1 MERKVKQLLRYLVLI
16 GVLILTGTKLGF
28 AEDIELGKIVVTPSR
43 VEESYGSS
51 SQQVDVITSKEIQ
64 STLATDLSE
73 VLSSLNSVNISNYGG
88 VGSLKTIQMRGATAS
103 EVLVMVDGRPI
114 NSPRDGQ
121 ADLSM
126 IPVDNID
133 RVEVVHGPGSSLY
146 GSSAMG
152 GTVNIITK
160 SPPDKPETELLSS
173 FGTFRTYVEQLSNG
187 AKVGNFG
194 YIINGSYQSSQGFRT
209 NSEFNA
215 KNFDSKLEYKLN
227 DYNQLDLNFGFY
239 KNRSG
244 APGRIDSPDIDDKQV
259 NLNNF
264 VDLKWGFKPDPST
277 DAQVRFYNTYDR
289 LEFNP
294 NSLDNPNF
302 EFSTAKSVQS
312 TQVRGIDMQVGKQFS
327 EQYHLVTGIDYKANF
342 NDSTDTAKHR
352 YTVFAPFIENQLDL
366 TKDLR
371 LCLNV
376 RIDNYS
382 NFGTQVSPSFSAV
395 YRLNPDIKFHAIISR
410 SFRAPTFND
419 LYWNSA
425 GMVGNPNL
433 RPEKGLTEEVGVEK
447 RLNRRVLF
455 GINYY
460 HSKYTEL
467 IQWQPITSDPLSDW
481 TVKNVGS
488 VVIDGIE
495 LTNKITLTDNIDA
508 DLGYSFLV
516 ARDDKTHKFIIYQ
529 PENKANLALSYR
541 GPSGLTFEIQGQ
553 YTDKRF
559 GDSSNDTK
567 VKGFYVINMSASK
580 KFRAGFTYFV
590 SIDNLINKKYQVIQG
605 YPVSGFSITNGIKL
619 KF

>member
-1 MERKVKQLLRYLVLI
+1 MERKVKQLFKYLVLI
-16 GVLILTGTKLGF
+16 GVLVLTGTKFGF
-28 AEDIELGKIVVTPSR
+28 ADDIELGKIVVTPSR
-43 VEESYGSS
+43 VEESYGST

-73 VLSSLNSVNISNYGG
+73 VLSGVNSINISNYGG
-88 VGSLKTIQMRGATAS
+88 VGSLKNIQMRGATSS
-103 EVLVMVDGRPI
+103 EVLVMVDGRPV

-133 RVEVVHGPGSSLY
+133 RVEVVHGPGSSSY

-160 SPPDKPETELLSS
+160 SPPDKPKTELLSS

-187 AKVGNFG
+187 ATVGNFG

-227 DYNQLDLNFGFY
+227 DYNQLGLNFGFY

-244 APGRIDSPDIDDKQV
+244 VPGRINSPDIDDKQV

-264 VDLKWGFKPDPST
+264 IDFKWGFKPDAST
-277 DAQVRFYNTYDR
+277 NASLRFYNTYDR

-302 EFSTAKSVQS
+302 EFSTAKTVQS
-312 TQVRGIDMQVGKQFS
+312 TQVRGIGLQVEKQFT
-327 EQYHLVTGIDYKANF
+327 EKYRLVTGLDYKANF
-342 NDSTDTAKHR
+342 NDSTETAKHK
-352 YTVFAPFIENQLDL
+352 YTVFAPFIENQFDV
-366 TKDLR
+366 TKDLK
-371 LCLNV
+371 LSLNA

-382 NFGTQVSPSFSAV
+382 NFGTQVSPSFSAI

-433 RPEKGLTEEVGVEK
+433 KPEKGLTGEVGVEK
-447 RLNRRVLF
+447 RLNKRVLL

-460 HSKYTEL
+460 RSKFTEL

-481 TVKNVGS
+481 TVKNIGS

-495 LTNKITLTDNIDA
+495 LNSKVTLTDNIDA

-529 PENKANLALSYR
+529 PENKANLALNYK
-541 GPSGLTFEIQGQ
+541 GPGGFTFQLEGQ
-553 YTDKRF
+553 YTSKRF
-559 GDSSNDTK
+559 GDSSNDVK
-567 VKGFYVINMSASK
+567 VKDFYVINMSASK
-580 KFRAGFTYFV
+580 KFKAGFTYFV
-590 SIDNLINKKYQVIQG
+590 SIDNLLNKKYQVIQG
-605 YPVSGFSITNGIKL
+605 YPVAGFSITNGIKL